1 MTEVKPELAQT
12 QKHIREVCEDMAD
25 LLIQKNNSYGN
36 SALDPQRI
44 FARASTKEQLYVR
57 IDDKLNR
64 IMRGHSY
71 PGDNDI
77 DDLLGYLILV
87 KVYERLNNGNEED
100 REEGSQEI
108 PGQQVL
114 PGTEE
119 GYLGYT
125 EQNAR
130 AVRRALSA
138 AYDDP
143 EGWSKYAAEE
153 ARQASGIE
161 EQEYFT
167 ERAAGGGKHR
177 GLSDEV
183 YKKVG
188 EVFASVFYTDKQR
201 GEGQDIP
208 EHRLP
213 EVVDQGEKAWGI
225 KDTRTFRA
233 GHGVHVIGPEDRISW
248 I

>member
-44 FARASTKEQLYVR
+44 FAKASTKEQLYVR

-108 PGQQVL
+108 PGQEVI

-125 EQNAR
+125 AQNAR
-130 AVRRALSA
+130 AVREALHA

-143 EGWSKYAAEE
+143 EGWRNYAAEE
-153 ARQASGIE
+153 AREASRIQ

-177 GLSDEV
+177 ALSGEALDSFR
-183 YKKVG
+183 
-188 EVFASVFYTDKQR
+188 EVFTRVFSTDKSR
-201 GEGQDIP
+201 EEQDIQ

-213 EVVDQGEKAWGI
+213 EVVDQGEKEENAKI
-225 KDTRTFRA
+225 R
-233 GHGVHVIGPEDRISW
+233 GPYGLPIVGPDDRISW